1 LSNFLV
7 KFGGQVATLIQYK
20 EEISMTDN
28 DEIVLED
35 AKEAAFTLDKAYRRA
50 VLNADLDTMKKLKP
64 QVNGAYDRYSQARL
78 NLLKE
83 GLLATDED
91 VTEMR
96 RIRAEIDQAAT
107 IQTLIEGAI
116 RFAAFIAKFA

>member
-1 LSNFLV
+1 M
-7 KFGGQVATLIQYK
+7 A
-20 EEISMTDN
+20 DN

-35 AKEAAFTLDKAYRRA
+35 AMEAAFALGKEYRRA
-50 VLNADLDTMKKLKP
+50 WRNADLDRMEKLKP
-64 QVNGAYDRYSQARL
+64 LVDEAYDRYSQARL
-78 NLLKE
+78 NLLAE
-83 GLLATDED
+83 GVLATDAD
-91 VTEMR
+91 VAEMR